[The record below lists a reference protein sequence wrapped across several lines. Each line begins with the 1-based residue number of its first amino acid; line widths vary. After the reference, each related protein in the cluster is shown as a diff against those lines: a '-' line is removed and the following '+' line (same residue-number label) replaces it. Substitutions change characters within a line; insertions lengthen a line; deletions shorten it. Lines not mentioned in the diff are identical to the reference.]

1 MRTPFPVIEMEARVA
16 LARRRLLALNVL
28 VPLSLVTPIALGAAP
43 DPHAAAVYAVLF
55 VLFGTF
61 GSAIPL
67 VRDAESG
74 LLERILSTG
83 LPAASYLL
91 QRSASGSVID
101 AIQLLPALIVA
112 GAGLGLPVG
121 RLGAAWVV
129 LAASLWIANL
139 LGVLVASVARSLA
152 ETALVAA
159 VCALLLLHLS
169 GVFRTPTPSS
179 VWAWL
184 EAASPFRALHEILLA
199 LPGSTLPSAHRATL
213 VWTLALPAITA
224 LLAGSLAR
232 ALRAV
237 EGAR

>member
-1 MRTPFPVIEMEARVA
+1 MIAAFPVIEMELRAA
-16 LARRRLLALNVL
+16 LARRRLFALNVV

-67 VRDAESG
+67 VRDAEDG

-83 LPAASYLL
+83 LSPASYLL
-91 QRSASGSVID
+91 QRSAAGSLID
-101 AIQLLPALIVA
+101 AIQLLPALLVA
-112 GAGLGLPVG
+112 GTGLGAYVG
-121 RLGAAWVV
+121 GLGAVWIV
-129 LAASLWIANL
+129 LASSIWIANL
-139 LGVLVASVARSLA
+139 LGVLVASAARSLA

-159 VCALLLLHLS
+159 VSSLFLLHLS
-169 GVFRTPTPSS
+169 GVFRTPLQSS

-184 EAASPFRALHEILLA
+184 EGASPFRTLHETMLA
-199 LPGSTLPSAHRATL
+199 LPAGAPAAGHAATFA
-213 VWTLALPAITA
+213 WTLALPVGTV
-224 LLAGSLAR
+224 LLAGPLAA